1 MKSMFERFFRRMGNE
16 PNFFSNSR
24 ETTPSVSNERSPRD
38 TFDSSGTDPDLD
50 LVAID
55 LQRGKVREILE
66 RIGTPPLEKTQSS
79 RELEQLGRRNIFDKD
94 RKVAVAIAGA
104 SVGFTTGATAAV
116 LMGFGQPLAVG
127 SLAVAGGYA
136 AWKLKWQSLSGV
148 DWVARKLDKW
158 ADGLIDKKLPVLKY
172 IVNPTAK
179 LLDGMAK
186 FFGLDKSL
194 AEHLKKK
201 NDAREKLAEKV
212 FKDYRDSQ
220 KKYEVKLDAAAEKAR
235 RRKTIEDKLG
245 KDVAEAIMDDV
256 DAIAAAAEAKDTPQP
271 APVEPKELVK
281 ET

>member
-1 MKSMFERFFRRMGNE
+1 
-16 PNFFSNSR
+16 
-24 ETTPSVSNERSPRD
+24 
-38 TFDSSGTDPDLD
+38 
-50 LVAID
+50 
-55 LQRGKVREILE
+55 
-66 RIGTPPLEKTQSS
+66 
-79 RELEQLGRRNIFDKD
+79 
-94 RKVAVAIAGA
+94 
-104 SVGFTTGATAAV
+104 
-116 LMGFGQPLAVG
+116 
-127 SLAVAGGYA
+127 
-136 AWKLKWQSLSGV
+136 
-148 DWVARKLDKW
+148 
-158 ADGLIDKKLPVLKY
+158 
-172 IVNPTAK
+172 
-179 LLDGMAK
+179 MAK

-245 KDVAEAIMDDV
+245 KAVAEAIMDDV